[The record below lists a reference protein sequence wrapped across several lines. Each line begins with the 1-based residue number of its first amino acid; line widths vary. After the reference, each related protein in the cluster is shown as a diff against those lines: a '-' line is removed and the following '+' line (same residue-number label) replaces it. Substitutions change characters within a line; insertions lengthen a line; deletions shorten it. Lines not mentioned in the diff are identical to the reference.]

1 MNNLNI
7 YTTKDLQAIL
17 KCGKNQSYLLMK
29 SDCFPSV
36 RINSKY
42 IVTEENLI
50 SWLQKNRGKHVII

>member
-17 KCGKNQSYLLMK
+17 KCGKNQAYLLMK

>member
-17 KCGKNQSYLLMK
+17 KCGKNQAYLLMK

-50 SWLQKNRGKHVII
+50 S